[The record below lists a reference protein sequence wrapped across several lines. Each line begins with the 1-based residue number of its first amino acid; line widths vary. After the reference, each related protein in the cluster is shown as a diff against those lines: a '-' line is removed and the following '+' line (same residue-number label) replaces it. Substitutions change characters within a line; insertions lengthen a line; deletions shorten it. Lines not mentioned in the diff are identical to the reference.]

1 MLYKSA
7 EYLASVRSGIRHMG
21 SRIVDWA
28 VSEPELEQ
36 IVEADKPGVQVI
48 EWNPGF
54 KDAVILCAIGIEYA
68 GVGVEAGKI
77 LGRCML
83 DEAVERMCDR
93 VRFLS

>member
-7 EYLASVRSGIRHMG
+7 EYLATVRRGIRNMG
-21 SRIVDWA
+21 SRIIDWA
-28 VSEPELEQ
+28 VSGPELEQ
-36 IVEADKPGVQVI
+36 IVEADKPGVQCV
-48 EWNPGF
+48 EWNPGI

-68 GVGVEAGKI
+68 GVGIEAARI